1 MDFPPILLSSLIT
14 VEEKGFLEKGKIWR
28 FETFFFSCVSSAC
41 IIYQDVERRRIKEYK
56 HVSYTVFRSFE
67 IFIYRK
73 KHGILLRYIKF
84 PLITTI
90 FL

>member
-28 FETFFFSCVSSAC
+28 FETFFFLAFQAC
-41 IIYQDVERRRIKEYK
+41 LSISDVERRRIKEYK
-56 HVSYTVFRSFE
+56 HVSYTIFRSFE